1 MVKYWSSKPT
11 SGVRFPLTSMISII
25 SNFNVKITSK
35 ILSTTILAILA
46 LSNDLFTGSS
56 FSQKILLGLGVGFA
70 IYWTVSIFVF
80 LFKRSLYTS
89 YTVVIQRY
97 WKRALYIFWLLELFL
112 FSIYVYLILVTPT
125 EVEWLLDQPQLFTSN
140 WWDGTLFFNKLTP
153 ILSIILLV
161 IISSYA
167 LVNLNFLLLTI
178 LSLVITAL
186 VTGVLFSDVAQV
198 YMYSVYF
205 SGLSWQF
212 DLDSSLWLING
223 EIDKTRVVTQ
233 YMFLI
238 TVLKFWHTVFIAA
251 MWLVSVMFLLQSP
264 YVGQGMF
271 AANKQNFFFL
281 YGFAFLWLLF
291 MYQVFA
297 NHSYEYVYQWFFV
310 NPWGLSLTSL
320 ASLFDP
326 LRCLL

>member
-11 SGVRFPLTSMISII
+11 SGVRFPLTSMINII
-25 SNFNVKITSK
+25 CNFKVKFALK
-35 ILSTTILAILA
+35 LLA
-46 LSNDLFTGSS
+46 LATLTLLALANDLFTGSS
-56 FSQKILLGLGVGFA
+56 FSQKVLLGLGVGFA

-80 LFKRSLYTS
+80 LFKRSIYTS

-125 EVEWLLDQPQLFTSN
+125 EVEWLLDQPQLFSSN
-140 WWDGTLFFNKLTP
+140 WWDGVLFFNKLIP
-153 ILSIILLV
+153 IISIILLV
-161 IISSYA
+161 IVSSYV
-167 LVNLNFLLLTI
+167 LINLNFMLLLV
-178 LSLVITAL
+178 LALVITTL
-186 VTGVLFSDVAQV
+186 ISSVLFSDTAQV
-198 YMYSVYF
+198 YLYSVYF

-212 DLDSSLWLING
+212 DLDSSVWLING
-223 EIDKTRVVTQ
+223 EVDKTRVVTQ

-251 MWLVSVMFLLQSP
+251 TWLVSTMFLIQSP

-291 MYQVFA
+291 LYQVFA

-310 NPWGLSLTSL
+310 NPWGLSLNSLTSI
-320 ASLFDP
+320 FDP
-326 LRCLL
+326 IKCLL